1 MWHGS
6 NGTPLPTQGVALAD
20 FDKTGNGL
28 HCLVRRLEKI
38 AELAEDDKQQLLGLP
53 AHIRSFEA
61 DQDVVREGDRPAECG
76 LVVEGF
82 VCRYKVVA
90 DGRRQIMSFHT
101 TGDLPDLHS
110 LHLPVLD
117 DSIAALVPTRM
128 AFIPHPAI
136 EHLVRHNPTIANA
149 LWRMTLIDAS
159 IFREWML
166 GLGRRSAYQRVAH
179 LLCET
184 AFRLKQVGLGDERG
198 YAFPI
203 TQSELGDALGISTVH
218 ANRVV
223 QELRRNQLIIWHG
236 ATVTILDWE
245 GLQLAADFDP
255 AYLHQ
260 RPD

>member
-1 MWHGS
+1 MAE
-6 NGTPLPTQGVALAD
+6 L
-20 FDKTGNGL
+20 DKPNNGL
-28 HCLVRRLEKI
+28 HWLVRRLE
-38 AELAEDDKQQLLGLP
+38 ALVELPDDEKQMLLCLP
-53 AHIRSFEA
+53 THVRTFEA
-61 DQDVVREGDRPAECG
+61 DQDIVREGDRPLDCC

-82 VCRYKVVA
+82 ACRYKVVA

-101 TGDLPDLHS
+101 SGDMPDLHS
-110 LHLPVLD
+110 LHLSVLD
-117 DSIAALVPTRM
+117 DSLAALVPTRM
-128 AFIPHPAI
+128 SFIPHSAI
-136 EHLVRHNPTIANA
+136 MAMIRGNPGIAAA
-149 LWRMTLIDAS
+149 LWRLTLIDAS

-184 AFRLKQVGLGDERG
+184 ALRLKQVGLGDESG
-198 YAFPI
+198 YSFPI

-236 ATVTILDWE
+236 PTVSILDWP
-245 GLQLAADFDP
+245 GLMLAADFDA

-260 RPD
+260 RNL